1 MYVGL
6 RTTKLIAMNALSKV
20 IAGCLEWVEPKQFNS
35 LQLRHYQSL
44 YSFKYKHIDDEG
56 NCRRRKAPMKDNYFI
71 LFGPLS
77 LCNSCSHSTH
87 EFWNFDVLGDPLVWK
102 VDILAVKENASSLTF
117 NSIDKLSISDSQLNH
132 STGQNYQITTTSI
145 SDFHLKLNTNDCTTK
160 LQLFAKVILH
170 NPNSHTFNSY
180 QYKEHEEIVL
190 KYNLTD
196 APIFS

>member
-20 IAGCLEWVEPKQFNS
+20 IAGFLEWVEPKQFNS
-35 LQLRHYQSL
+35 LQLRQYQSL
-44 YSFKYKHIDDEG
+44 YSFKYKHIDEEG

-132 STGQNYQITTTSI
+132 STGQNDPITTTSI
-145 SDFHLKLNTNDCTTK
+145 SDFHLKLNTDDCTTK

>member
-6 RTTKLIAMNALSKV
+6 RTTKLIAMNALSKL
-20 IAGCLEWVEPKQFNS
+20 IAGFLEWVEPKQFNS

-56 NCRRRKAPMKDNYFI
+56 NCRRRKAPIKDNYFI

-102 VDILAVKENASSLTF
+102 VDILAVKEHASSLTF

-132 STGQNYQITTTSI
+132 STGQNDPITTTSI
-145 SDFHLKLNTNDCTTK
+145 SDFHLKLNTYDCTTK

>member
-1 MYVGL
+1 
-6 RTTKLIAMNALSKV
+6 
-20 IAGCLEWVEPKQFNS
+20 
-35 LQLRHYQSL
+35 
-44 YSFKYKHIDDEG
+44 
-56 NCRRRKAPMKDNYFI
+56 MKDNYFI

-132 STGQNYQITTTSI
+132 STGQNDPITTTSI
-145 SDFHLKLNTNDCTTK
+145 SDFHKKLNTNDCTTK

-180 QYKEHEEIVL
+180 QYNEHEEIVL

>member
-6 RTTKLIAMNALSKV
+6 RTTKLIAMNALSKL
-20 IAGCLEWVEPKQFNS
+20 IAGFLEWVEPKQFNS
-35 LQLRHYQSL
+35 LQLCHYQSL

-56 NCRRRKAPMKDNYFI
+56 NRRRKAPIKDNYFI

-102 VDILAVKENASSLTF
+102 VDILAVKEEASSLTF
-117 NSIDKLSISDSQLNH
+117 NSIDKLCISDSQINH
-132 STGQNYQITTTSI
+132 STGQNDPITTTSI

-180 QYKEHEEIVL
+180 QYNEHDEIVL
-190 KYNLTD
+190 KYNLK
-196 APIFS
+196 